1 MAKQKQELSLDELL
15 EQALVPEAEQPYK
28 VPENWVWTRLG
39 DITSVIGG
47 GTPSSRVNEYYEN
60 GSIPWISPVDLSGYT
75 NIYISHGKKNIT
87 ELGLKKSSAR
97 IMPSGTVLLS
107 SRAPIGYVA
116 IAENVLSTNQGFKN
130 FLPSVAYLPKY
141 LYFYLKY
148 SKVLLESYASGTTFL
163 ELSASKVSL
172 VEIPLSPLVEQQ
184 RIVDRI
190 ESLFAKLD
198 QAKKLVQNTL
208 DFFANRKA
216 AILHKA
222 FSGELTANWRIEHG
236 IGIDSWKEKKLG
248 KLIGNGPQNG
258 LYKPRSAYGSGCL
271 IVRID
276 NFYDGHIHPWRTL
289 KKLNI
294 EEAEINLYS
303 LKNND
308 ILINRV
314 NSINYLGKSALV
326 RNIEEPAVFESNV
339 MRITLNNDVNAEYII
354 KYLNS
359 NMGLAELRKNA
370 KHAVNQASIN
380 QTDVKNTLIQIPSP
394 DEQKEIVR
402 ILDCILENEEKAKE
416 MINVLG
422 KINLIKKSILARAF
436 RGELGT
442 NDPSEENARTLLKK
456 VLQEKK

>member
-1 MAKQKQELSLDELL
+1 MAKQKQELSMAELL

-39 DITSVIGG
+39 NITSVIGG

-148 SKVLLESYASGTTFL
+148 SKLLLESYASGTTFL

-184 RIVDRI
+184 RIVDCI

-198 QAKKLVQNTL
+198 KAKELVQNAL
-208 DFFANRKA
+208 DSFANRKA
-216 AILHKA
+216 AILHQA
-222 FSGELTANWRIEHG
+222 FSGELTANWRREHG
-236 IGIDSWKEKKLG
+236 IGIDSWEEKPLAEMCDSFQYGTSKKSEKNGNIVVIRMGNLQDGEIDWNNLAYTTSEEDIAKYLLKSGDVLFNRTNSPVLVGKTSIYRGEHPAIFAGYLIRINYKNCLIGEYLNYALNTQKSREYYNQVKSDGVNQSNINAKKLS
-248 KLIGNGPQNG
+248 KLI
-258 LYKPRSAYGSGCL
+258 
-271 IVRID
+271 
-276 NFYDGHIHPWRTL
+276 
-289 KKLNI
+289 
-294 EEAEINLYS
+294 
-303 LKNND
+303 
-308 ILINRV
+308 
-314 NSINYLGKSALV
+314 
-326 RNIEEPAVFESNV
+326 
-339 MRITLNNDVNAEYII
+339 
-354 KYLNS
+354 
-359 NMGLAELRKNA
+359 
-370 KHAVNQASIN
+370 
-380 QTDVKNTLIQIPSP
+380 IPVCSVQ
-394 DEQKEIVR
+394 EQQEIVR
-402 ILDCILENEEKAKE
+402 ILVDLLGADQKAHA
-416 MINVLG
+416 MINNIAKFDLM
-422 KINLIKKSILARAF
+422 KKSILAQAF
-436 RGELGT
+436 RGALDT
-442 NDPSEENARTLLKK
+442 NNPSEENAKKLLKK
-456 VLQEKK
+456 VLQEKL